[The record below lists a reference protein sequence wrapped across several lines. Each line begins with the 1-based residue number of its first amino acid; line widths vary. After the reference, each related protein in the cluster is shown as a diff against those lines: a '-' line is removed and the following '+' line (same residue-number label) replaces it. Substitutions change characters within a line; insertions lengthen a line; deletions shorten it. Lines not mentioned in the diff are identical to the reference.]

1 MVTNER
7 SDRPWAAIDPS
18 IASALRPTLPA
29 LVEDTL
35 EHIDQV
41 LPSMGKDLAGP
52 YGVDLRRGIVR
63 ALERF
68 LNLLGQ
74 EVDALD
80 PALTELYGS
89 FGAREDHHGR
99 SLETLLTAYRVGARG
114 AWVHFSGAAVAE
126 RVPTDQ
132 VIRLAEAIF
141 AYVDELSAASALGFA
156 RAQVRR
162 AGHRD
167 LARRQLAQAILDGEA
182 ATSAPRVNDL
192 AGDAG
197 WPLPDRLA
205 VAIWRPPGDVEA
217 SSEPAVPHP
226 EVLFASSE
234 DEVRALVPDF
244 LLRDRRGRARLGPPG
259 VTVSVGTV
267 RPPAEAPISLAHAR
281 AIATL
286 VDEGV
291 LDGDGLVAAAE
302 HLATLVVHAD
312 RRLLADLRGQVLAP
326 LEQVA
331 AARRPVMAATL
342 CSWLAH
348 HGDRVATSS
357 DLGVHPQTV
366 SYRMAELR
374 RLFGAALE
382 DPHARFALLLALQDP
397 SG

>member
-7 SDRPWAAIDPS
+7 NGRPWAAIDPS

-68 LNLLGQ
+68 LSLLGQ

-80 PALTELYGS
+80 PALSELYGS

-114 AWVHFSGAAVAE
+114 AWVNFSEAALAA

-132 VIRLAEAIF
+132 LIRLAEAIF
-141 AYVDELSAASALGFA
+141 AYVDELSAASAMGFA
-156 RAQVRR
+156 RAQVQR
-162 AGHRD
+162 AGHRG

-197 WPLPDRLA
+197 WPMPASLA
-205 VAIWRPPGDVEA
+205 VAIWRSTGNVATALEPPV
-217 SSEPAVPHP
+217 SHP
-226 EVLFASSE
+226 EVLISTAE
-234 DEVRALVPDF
+234 DEVRAIVPDF
-244 LLRDRRGRARLGPPG
+244 VLRDRRGWGRLWPTG
-259 VTVSVGTV
+259 VTASIGTV
-267 RPPAEAPISLAHAR
+267 RPPEEAPISLAHAR

-286 VDEGV
+286 VEEGV
-291 LDGDGLVAAAE
+291 LDGEGFVAAAD
-302 HLATLVVHAD
+302 HLTTLVVHAD

-331 AARRPVMAATL
+331 VARRPVMAATL

-348 HGDRVATSS
+348 HGDRVATSN

-366 SYRMAELR
+366 SYRMTELR

-382 DPHARFALLLALQDP
+382 DPQARFAVLLALQGP
-397 SG
+397 GG